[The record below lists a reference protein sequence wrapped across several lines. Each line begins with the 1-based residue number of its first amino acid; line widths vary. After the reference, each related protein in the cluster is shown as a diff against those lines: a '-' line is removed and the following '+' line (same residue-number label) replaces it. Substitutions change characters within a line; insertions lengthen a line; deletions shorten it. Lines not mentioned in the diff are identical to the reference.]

1 MKLFLEL
8 LQRLRESERRRW
20 LLKIFLG
27 SVMQLAFDEHSGHPN
42 GECLSLFWLG
52 QAGFWLEGSS
62 TRILI
67 DPYLSDSLARKYHG
81 QKHDHQRMVAAP
93 IDIDVL
99 PEIDYVLISH
109 AHTDHFDPDTLAPIL
124 SRFPET
130 RFVVPAACEAL
141 ARERIGQEA
150 NLILVDAGDEVSL
163 DGLRITV
170 FPAAHE
176 TEDLDSQGRH
186 EFLGF
191 GIEVDGVRFY
201 HSGDTVPFPALDEAV
216 SSFSPNI
223 ALLPV
228 NGRDKERRAD
238 GIPGNL
244 TLDEAIFLARHAK
257 VLVPHHWGMFSF
269 NTEDPAKIDLAAS
282 ENSEIQIIRPQL
294 GKTLKIIP
302 GCG

>member
-1 MKLFLEL
+1 MHLT
-8 LQRLRESERRRW
+8 
-20 LLKIFLG
+20 
-27 SVMQLAFDEHSGHPN
+27 FDEHTVLPN
-42 GECLSLFWLG
+42 GEYLSLLWLG

-67 DPYLSDSLARKYHG
+67 DPYLSDSLARKYYG
-81 QKHDHQRMVAAP
+81 QKYDHKRMVSAP
-93 IDIDVL
+93 IAVEAL
-99 PEIDYVLISH
+99 PQFDCVLISH
-109 AHTDHFDPDTLAPIL
+109 AHTDHLDPDTLAPIFQ
-124 SRFPET
+124 RFPKT
-130 RFVVPAACEAL
+130 RFVVPAACEGL
-141 ARERIGQEA
+141 ARERINQEA
-150 NLILVDAGDEVSL
+150 NLISVDAGDEISL

-191 GIEVDGVRFY
+191 GIELDGTRIY
-201 HSGDTVPFPALDEAV
+201 HSGDTVPFLALDEAV
-216 SSFSPNI
+216 SSFSPDI

-228 NGRDKERRAD
+228 NGRDEDLRAD

-282 ENSEIQIIRPQL
+282 KQSEIQIIKPQL
-294 GKTLKIIP
+294 GKTLKIFP
-302 GCG
+302 GGG